1 MATQK
6 VESYIAYP
14 AIIPYP
20 LLSFLGSAFKWFIIL
35 TCAASIPYSLYSCS
49 RIIEQVAHNPKPV
62 HTEQQHRR
70 HTPSTPKGPR
80 I

>member
-1 MATQK
+1 MYRTQTF
-6 VESYIAYP
+6 IAYP

-20 LLSFLGSAFKWFIIL
+20 VLSFLGTAIKWFIIL

-49 RIIEQVAHNPKPV
+49 RIIAQAAHNPRPAQ
-62 HTEQQHRR
+62 TETQHRR
-70 HTPSTPKGPR
+70 HTPPTLKGPR

>member
-1 MATQK
+1 MHRTQT
-6 VESYIAYP
+6 YIAYP

-20 LLSFLGSAFKWFIIL
+20 VLSVLGIAIKWLIFL

-49 RIIEQVAHNPKPV
+49 RIIAQVAQNPKPV
-62 HTEQQHRR
+62 QTETHHRR

>member
-1 MATQK
+1 MQRTQT
-6 VESYIAYP
+6 YIAYP

-20 LLSFLGSAFKWFIIL
+20 VLSSLGTAIRWFIIL
-35 TCAASIPYSLYSCS
+35 TCAASIPYSLYNCAW
-49 RIIEQVAHNPKPV
+49 IIAQPAHNPRPAQ
-62 HTEQQHRR
+62 TETQHRR